1 MTRVKTAL
9 ILLFSVSMTSPLA
22 LAADI
27 GTYRPGNP
35 YAAVQAT
42 NHNAC
47 ESQCNGDAACRGW
60 NFVKANPRQ
69 THGICE
75 FNALA
80 VDPIQSPIGISANQT
95 TIVNYTGNSQ
105 IIPTG
110 VRTTRI
116 GRPTAPQAIQQPAS
130 TRRVQTTPR
139 PSQSRPKAQ
148 QKPATPRPATQTPS
162 IAEQLSPLSKRQNAA
177 QQNPGTRPSAQ
188 SLSIAEQLSPLSKQ
202 SKRQVVREAIP
213 EQKIAKPV
221 AYRHNLE
228 TQGQQASRPKGQT
241 IIRTQNGLPPRAP
254 QYQNEQYTSGQQH
267 ADPRLIQQFNRSQT
281 ATATPP
287 VKTSENNR
295 AQSQRGGLIKA
306 LTQGSQNN
314 PSQPAQRPQFTRGL
328 STQPASLEVAT
339 QRSLYGHLNDDVAV
353 PKPLSA
359 EDLNTPNDQPIPT
372 VSSVPVK
379 PVDQEEFPHLAG
391 R

>member
-9 ILLFSVSMTSPLA
+9 TLLFSVSIISPFA

-35 YAAVQAT
+35 YAAIQAT

-47 ESQCNGDAACRGW
+47 DSQCNGDAACRGW

-75 FNALA
+75 FNSLA

-95 TIVNYTGNSQ
+95 TIINYTGNSQ
-105 IIPTG
+105 IISAG

-130 TRRVQTTPR
+130 TRRVQTTPQ
-139 PSQSRPKAQ
+139 PSQSRPKVQ
-148 QKPATPRPATQTPS
+148 QKPTAPRPTTQAQS
-162 IAEQLSPLSKRQNAA
+162 IAEQLSSLSKH
-177 QQNPGTRPSAQ
+177 P
-188 SLSIAEQLSPLSKQ
+188 
-202 SKRQVVREAIP
+202 KRQVVREAIP
-213 EQKIAKPV
+213 EQKRVKPV
-221 AYRHNLE
+221 AYRHNLD
-228 TQGQQASRPKGQT
+228 TQRQHASYPTGQT

-254 QYQNEQYTSGQQH
+254 QYKNGQYTSGQQH
-267 ADPRLIQQFNRSQT
+267 ADPRLIQQFNDSRT
-281 ATATPP
+281 TTVTPP
-287 VKTSENNR
+287 LKTSENNR
-295 AQSQRGGLIKA
+295 PLSQRGGLLKA

-314 PSQPAQRPQFTRGL
+314 PIHTPQHTQLTHGL
-328 STQPASLEVAT
+328 NTQPESLEVAT
-339 QRSLYGHLNDDVAV
+339 QRSLYGHLNDDVTV
-353 PKPLSA
+353 PKPLSI

-372 VSSVPVK
+372 VSSVPVT
-379 PVDQEEFPHLAG
+379 PVAQEEFPYLAG